1 MGSLERR
8 VARDLKEWVT
18 TEYIDSKVEQA
29 REYQFQKNL
38 CWDDGEKIMERKKSK
53 EGVVLN

>member
-18 TEYIDSKVEQA
+18 TEYIGTKVEQGK
-29 REYQFQKNL
+29 EYRFQKHL
-38 CWDDGEKIMERKKSK
+38 CWDDGEKIMERKKCK
-53 EGVVLN
+53 EGVILN